1 MCTLVKFAKIIR
13 RPWAHPASY
22 HKWEFGKNF
31 LHSYFLCVLF
41 TIYFF
46 RSTKH
51 VVSHLSSLFL
61 PTAPQAMERKK
72 WMLDNFLSATRV
84 KKGLMF
90 LLSWKMTI
98 FPIFL
103 CLLCIG
109 EWWPTHRELP
119 ESLCLSAF
127 ILFIC
132 ENKKIDSNEIILVS
146 PIRKSS
152 LGYYLKECAFYEKVM
167 TNCKQYCWKFHFI
180 KTIYFQ
186 SIRKLFV
193 LGYFLIKW
201 KISKFYVIKLV

>member
-1 MCTLVKFAKIIR
+1 MRHLFITCFVHFSQICQDNPTTMGTSCLLSQVGVR
-13 RPWAHPASY
+13 
-22 HKWEFGKNF
+22 KNF

-51 VVSHLSSLFL
+51 VVSNLSSLFL

-132 ENKKIDSNEIILVS
+132 ENKKIDSCES
-146 PIRKSS
+146 
-152 LGYYLKECAFYEKVM
+152 Y
-167 TNCKQYCWKFHFI
+167 T
-180 KTIYFQ
+180 
-186 SIRKLFV
+186 
-193 LGYFLIKW
+193 
-201 KISKFYVIKLV
+201 

>member
-1 MCTLVKFAKIIR
+1 MRHLFITCFVHFSQICQDNPTTMGTSCLLSQVGVR
-13 RPWAHPASY
+13 
-22 HKWEFGKNF
+22 KNF
-31 LHSYFLCVLF
+31 LHSYFLCILF

-72 WMLDNFLSATRV
+72 WMLDNFLSATRG

-103 CLLCIG
+103 CLLCVG

-132 ENKKIDSNEIILVS
+132 ENKKIDSNEIILGS
-146 PIRKSS
+146 HIRKSS
-152 LGYYLKECAFYEKVM
+152 LGYILKSL
-167 TNCKQYCWKFHFI
+167 HFM
-180 KTIYFQ
+180 
-186 SIRKLFV
+186 RKLWPIANNIV
-193 LGYFLIKW
+193 GNS
-201 KISKFYVIKLV
+201 ISLKQFIFKV

>member
-22 HKWEFGKNF
+22 HKWEFGKISF
-31 LHSYFLCVLF
+31 TATSCAYFLPFIFFAVRSMLF
-41 TIYFF
+41 PISAHYFCQLRPKPWREKNECWIIF
-46 RSTKH
+46 FQRH
-51 VVSHLSSLFL
+51 G
-61 PTAPQAMERKK
+61 E
-72 WMLDNFLSATRV
+72 

-103 CLLCIG
+103 CLLCVG

-132 ENKKIDSNEIILVS
+132 ENKKIDSNEIILGS
-146 PIRKSS
+146 HIRKSS
-152 LGYYLKECAFYEKVM
+152 LGYILKSL
-167 TNCKQYCWKFHFI
+167 HFM
-180 KTIYFQ
+180 
-186 SIRKLFV
+186 RKLWPIANNIV
-193 LGYFLIKW
+193 GNS
-201 KISKFYVIKLV
+201 ISLKQFILKV